1 MPATAISFLGS
12 YQTGMQGPLPKAGF
26 VMFWGTGSRRLT
38 TTAERAPGYLYVNIL
53 MPERSDPPDNS
64 TCGQRVRRALRESSF
79 GLALALAS
87 SAAAIE
93 NRPAWLPDPQLT
105 PGAFAESSTA
115 AICVRGYD
123 RAHRVWHDKAGT
135 LARYQIAPAEAALY
149 EDDDLIPVC
158 LGGDNASPL
167 NHWPQPLGGEWGA
180 EKKDMLERQ
189 LCAAVCRD
197 RDDSELA
204 RYPAAFARDWTALW
218 RLVFR

>member
-1 MPATAISFLGS
+1 
-12 YQTGMQGPLPKAGF
+12 
-26 VMFWGTGSRRLT
+26 
-38 TTAERAPGYLYVNIL
+38 
-53 MPERSDPPDNS
+53 MPERSDPPDSS

-149 EDDDLIPVC
+149 EDDDLIPG
-158 LGGDNASPL
+158 LSRRRQRLAA
-167 NHWPQPLGGEWGA
+167 QPLAAAARWRVGCGEEGHA
-180 EKKDMLERQ
+180 
-189 LCAAVCRD
+189 
-197 RDDSELA
+197 
-204 RYPAAFARDWTALW
+204 
-218 RLVFR
+218 

>member
-1 MPATAISFLGS
+1 
-12 YQTGMQGPLPKAGF
+12 
-26 VMFWGTGSRRLT
+26 
-38 TTAERAPGYLYVNIL
+38 

-123 RAHRVWHDKAGT
+123 RAHRVWHHKAGT

-204 RYPAAFARDWTALW
+204 RYQAAFARDWTALW